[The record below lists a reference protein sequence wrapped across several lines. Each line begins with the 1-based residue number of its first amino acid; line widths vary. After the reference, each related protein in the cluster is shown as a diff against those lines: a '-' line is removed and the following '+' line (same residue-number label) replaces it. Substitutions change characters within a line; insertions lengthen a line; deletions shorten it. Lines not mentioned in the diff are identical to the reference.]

1 MNVDF
6 TTKIFL
12 LKTVKGGFYANGQKK
27 FLYLVDMPDTGIYIY
42 MEPL

>member
-12 LKTVKGGFYANGQKK
+12 LKTVKGGFYEKGHKK
-27 FLYLVDMPDTGIYIY
+27 FSYLVDMEDTGHIYI
-42 MEPL
+42 EPL